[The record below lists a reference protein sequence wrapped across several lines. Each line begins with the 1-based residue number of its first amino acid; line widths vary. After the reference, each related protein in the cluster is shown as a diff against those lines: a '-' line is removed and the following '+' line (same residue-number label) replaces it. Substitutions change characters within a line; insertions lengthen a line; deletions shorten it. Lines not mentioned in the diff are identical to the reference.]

1 MEHPQLLHLN
11 SRFKNHFWVHK
22 NSFSRKLVCSVPIL
36 RPEPRVLLKIKHR
49 YFSTVFNDLMD
60 SYYVEFLRST
70 ASETCECQKKSREC
84 DGNRGKTLV
93 TLCNICN
100 FWKVRKFINIGL
112 LHRILTSDVG
122 PQISSFS

>member
-1 MEHPQLLHLN
+1 MLSL
-11 SRFKNHFWVHK
+11 RFKILRRVCK
-22 NSFSRKLVCSVPIL
+22 NSFSGKLVSSVPIVRL
-36 RPEPRVLLKIKHR
+36 DLGVLLKIKRR
-49 YFSTVFNDLMD
+49 YFSTDLMNK
-60 SYYVEFLRST
+60 YYVEFLPVA